1 MTALHQPNRE
11 NSMKIDSAITMEV
24 KAREEEL
31 EELLSDSGKLK
42 KAVDRAVIK
51 IRNETEP
58 ELEDKWWEEL
68 DNAINKFMQYAIE
81 YDRLKRRS

>member
-1 MTALHQPNRE
+1 
-11 NSMKIDSAITMEV
+11 MKIDSVVTMEV
-24 KAREEEL
+24 KTREQEL
-31 EELLSDSGKLK
+31 EELLAPDGELK
-42 KAVDRAVIK
+42 AAVDKAVIK

-58 ELEDKWWEEL
+58 DLEDKWWEEL

>member
-1 MTALHQPNRE
+1 
-11 NSMKIDSAITMEV
+11 MKIDSVITMEV
-24 KAREEEL
+24 KTREEEL
-31 EELLSDSGKLK
+31 EELLSKGGVLQ

-68 DNAINKFMQYAIE
+68 DTAISEYTKYAIE
-81 YDRLKRRS
+81 YDRITRKI